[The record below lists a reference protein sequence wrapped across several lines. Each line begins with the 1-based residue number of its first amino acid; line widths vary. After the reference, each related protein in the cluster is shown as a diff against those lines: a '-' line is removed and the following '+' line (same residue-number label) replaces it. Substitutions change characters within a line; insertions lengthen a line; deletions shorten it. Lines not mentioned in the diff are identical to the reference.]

1 VTPRAIAQITTE
13 EEEALALD
21 RLHVIAQEAKIT
33 AQREYVRTLEARGQD
48 IALVALEK
56 ENLNEMI
63 KPQNLYST

>member
-1 VTPRAIAQITTE
+1 MTPRAIAQITTE